1 MRRRGVPEG
10 QFGPWSNPANEP
22 CDDPSFGEER
32 CEVARERGVVEGS
45 LADGRV
51 EPFERAGVRPTRVGA
66 QACRGQRAGG
76 VGGLGERTAAVAK
89 LSDTAR
95 TSVSLAGIGY
105 EPDSYRNARLR
116 IQPP

>member
-1 MRRRGVPEG
+1 MNDLAVIGDRRG
-10 QFGPWSNPANEP
+10 A
-22 CDDPSFGEER
+22 
-32 CEVARERGVVEGS
+32 
-45 LADGRV
+45 L
-51 EPFERAGVRPTRVGA
+51 
-66 QACRGQRAGG
+66 
-76 VGGLGERTAAVAK
+76 AK